1 MSIILTVPCV
11 QSTFRPVFLHSALLR
26 QPSLSVILLNSNE
39 ETYAYEYDED
49 GLMQSK
55 TTNGDQKITYSYS
68 LFFVEDPESPLEH

>member
-1 MSIILTVPCV
+1 ML
-11 QSTFRPVFLHSALLR
+11 FRSE
-26 QPSLSVILLNSNE
+26 LLNSNE